1 VDVEEQLSW
10 EQRVGRPVAIAAFAS
25 AALFLAALIYQ
36 SVAIPTL
43 YRDAGSGEQ
52 LLHFY
57 DHKGDVLIGT
67 ILQALSTA
75 LVAVPL
81 WFLYEATRFR
91 RPETPRVARYVAL
104 IGGPLVG
111 ILVFVRHFA
120 VVGAAEKLR
129 DEMATRPL
137 SPPAADQFAD
147 DRLADSLQLVEVFRF
162 AAGLA
167 LAFAFVLVSLNAMR
181 AGLLSRFMGVL
192 GIIVGVLFVL
202 PLLGTI
208 PVVQTF
214 WIAALGL
221 LFLGRWPQGGR
232 GPAWDTGEPDPWP
245 TAQERQAALMEARE
259 GGADGADEDDRPPE
273 TIVAGR
279 RPAPDTE
286 PDAGDHT
293 NGARQHTQHPRSKKR
308 KRKRR

>member
-10 EQRVGRPVAIAAFAS
+10 EQRVGRIVAIAAFAS

-57 DHKGDVLIGT
+57 DHRNDVLIGT

-75 LVAVPL
+75 LVAAPL

-91 RPETPRVARYVAL
+91 RPETPRAARYLAL

-129 DEMATRPL
+129 DEMAKSPL

-147 DRLADSLQLVEVFRF
+147 DRLADSLQLVEVVRF

-167 LAFAFVLVSLNAMR
+167 LAFAFILVSLNAMR

-208 PVVQTF
+208 PVVQIF

-221 LFLGRWPQGGR
+221 LFIGRWPQGGR
-232 GPAWDTGEPDPWP
+232 GPAWETGEPDPWP

-259 GGADGADEDDRPPE
+259 RGGDQAGEDDRPHE
-273 TIVAGR
+273 AIAAGR
-279 RPAPDTE
+279 RPAPDPE
-286 PDAGDHT
+286 PDDAEHV
-293 NGARQHTQHPRSKKR
+293 NGARQHTPHPRSKKR